1 MQNFSEN
8 SHFLRTKNI
17 AEKSMAYRKKT
28 AKAAEALYF
37 KSHKPKRKKLK
48 KPKAPPAREE
58 RTFDE
63 KRR

>member
-1 MQNFSEN
+1 
-8 SHFLRTKNI
+8 
-17 AEKSMAYRKKT
+17 MAYRKKT
-28 AKAAEALYF
+28 AKAAATLYF

-63 KRR
+63 KRT